1 MAARMDLL
9 LATNNF
15 AKVEEI
21 RAMLSELRITFH
33 SLGEFTGI
41 RPVEETG
48 RSYVANARMKAR
60 SYAQQTGLWALADDS
75 GLEVTALDGAPGV
88 ISARYAGAGAS
99 DRDRIGFL
107 LSQLHRQGKDDRSAR
122 FVCAA
127 VLANS
132 TDSFVRVS
140 SGSCEGQ
147 IIDTPRGTNGFGYDP
162 IFVPNGFNQTFAE
175 LPAEIKNVIS
185 HRAKALQAMRAFL
198 REWLAEVDG

>member
-1 MAARMDLL
+1 MELL

-21 RAMLSELRITFH
+21 CAMLSDLRITFH
-33 SLGEFTGI
+33 TLGEFTGI

-48 RSYVANARMKAR
+48 RSYEENARLKAR

-75 GLEVTALDGAPGV
+75 GLEVTILDGAPGV

-99 DRDRIGFL
+99 DSDRIGFL
-107 LSQLHRQGKDDRSAR
+107 LSQLDRQGKHDPSAR
-122 FVCAA
+122 FVCAT
-127 VLANS
+127 VLADS
-132 TDSFVRVS
+132 TDSVVKVS

-147 IIDTPRGTNGFGYDP
+147 IIDTPRGTSGFGYDP

-175 LPAEIKNVIS
+175 LSVDVKNVIS
-185 HRAKALQAMRAFL
+185 HRAKSLQAIHTFL
-198 REWLAEVDG
+198 KELLAEVGE

>member
-1 MAARMDLL
+1 MDLL

-21 RAMLSELRITFH
+21 RAMLSDLRITFH

-48 RSYVANARMKAR
+48 RSYEANARMKAR

-88 ISARYAGAGAS
+88 ISARYAGVGAS
-99 DRDRIGFL
+99 DLDRIGFL
-107 LSQLHRQGKDDRSAR
+107 LSQLHRQDKDRSAR

-127 VLANS
+127 VLADS
-132 TDSFVRVS
+132 TDSFVKVS

-162 IFVPNGFNQTFAE
+162 IFVPTGFNQTFAE

-185 HRAKALQAMRAFL
+185 HRAKSLHAMHAFL
-198 REWLAEVDG
+198 KEIACRS